1 MSMSLSSRELRASLL
16 IAVSIVLI
24 AFGVLAATPATKADP
39 FQPTPVPAVCTGCTF
54 ACGGQINGTNCHT
67 PGLRNCDLGCHCLL
81 NACTP

>member
-39 FQPTPVPAVCTGCTF
+39 FQPAPVPAGCTGCTF
-54 ACGGQINGTNCHT
+54 ACGGQVPGTNCHT
-67 PGLRNCDLGCHCLL
+67 PTPNCDLNCLCNRL
-81 NACTP
+81 GICKN